1 MSSAA
6 SEPSPAAAAG
16 DPGGAHLSGL
26 LEKIEART
34 ARMGIIGQG
43 YVGLPLAMVVA
54 ETGFDVTGFD
64 VDADKVASLNA
75 GTSYIDD
82 VADEE
87 IEAQLSSGRFR
98 ARDEFDDVA
107 AMDVLS
113 ICVPTPLSKTR
124 DPDISYIVSAAR
136 EVVSRLRPGQLIV
149 LESTTYPGTTRELV
163 LPLFEES
170 GLQVG
175 RDYFLC
181 FSPERVDPGNPDFD
195 SRNTPRLLGGIT
207 PACLEAGAA
216 MYGSFLET
224 VVPMSSTQA
233 AEMAK
238 LLENTFRAV
247 NIGLVNEVAL
257 MCRKLD
263 LDTWEVIDAA
273 ATKPFGFMKFY
284 PGPGLGGHCIPVDP
298 IYLSWIL
305 KTLNYTAR
313 FIELATEVNTSMPS
327 HVVDLVAEC
336 LNEDRKSV
344 NGSKVL
350 LLGVAYKANVADVRE
365 SPALDVAVLL
375 RARGAQLCY
384 HDPYVPSI
392 RLDGGDT
399 LQSRELDA
407 ALLRDA
413 DCVVITAAHT
423 SIDWQQVADESAAV
437 VDTRNALAAIPGPR
451 ARVHKL

>member
-1 MSSAA
+1 MTHTVPTETSNQSVTSTPVGQLAA
-6 SEPSPAAAAG
+6 
-16 DPGGAHLSGL
+16 L
-26 LEKIEART
+26 LEKTETRT

-64 VDADKVASLNA
+64 VDTDKVAQLNQ
-75 GTSYIDD
+75 GSSYIDD
-82 VADEE
+82 VSDEE
-87 IEAQLSSGRFR
+87 VALHLSSGRFR
-98 ARDEFDDVA
+98 ACDTFDDLA
-107 AMDVLS
+107 SMDVIS

-124 DPDISYIVSAAR
+124 DPDISYIVAAAR
-136 EVVSRLRPGQLIV
+136 EVVTHLRPGQLIV

-170 GLQVG
+170 GLEVG
-175 RDYFLC
+175 VDYFLC
-181 FSPERVDPGNPDFD
+181 FSPERVDPGNPHFD
-195 SRNTPRLLGGIT
+195 SRNTPRLVGGIT
-207 PACLEAGAA
+207 AACCEAGVA
-216 MYGSFLET
+216 MYSSFLET

-263 LDTWEVIDAA
+263 LDAWEVIDAA

-298 IYLSWIL
+298 MYLSWIL

-313 FIELATEVNTSMPS
+313 FIELASEVNGSMPAY
-327 HVVDLVAEC
+327 VVELVGDC
-336 LNEDRKSV
+336 LNEDRKSI

-365 SPALDVAVLL
+365 SPALDVVSLL
-375 RARGAQLCY
+375 QARGADLCY

-392 RLDGGDT
+392 ATADGGK
-399 LQSRELDA
+399 LESCELNA
-407 ALLRDA
+407 ELLRES
-413 DCVVITAAHT
+413 DCVVVTAAHS
-423 SIDWQQVADESAAV
+423 SIDWQLVADETTAV
-437 VDTRNALAAIPGPR
+437 VDTRNALADVQASR
-451 ARVHKL
+451 ARVYKL

>member
-1 MSSAA
+1 MTSPHTQDNVEAMEATPSTYLSA
-6 SEPSPAAAAG
+6 
-16 DPGGAHLSGL
+16 L
-26 LEKIEART
+26 LDKIEARS
-34 ARMGIIGQG
+34 ARVGIIGQG

-64 VDADKVASLNA
+64 VDSEKVRRLNA
-75 GTSYIDD
+75 GESYIDD
-82 VADEE
+82 ISDEE
-87 IEAQLSSGRFR
+87 VKVQLAADRFR
-98 ARDEFDDVA
+98 ASESFEGMGD
-107 AMDVLS
+107 MDVIS
-113 ICVPTPLSKTR
+113 ICVPTPLGKTR
-124 DPDISYIVSAAR
+124 DPDISYIVAAAK

-163 LPLFEES
+163 LPMFEAS

-181 FSPERVDPGNPDFD
+181 FSPERVDPGNPHFD
-195 SRNTPRLLGGIT
+195 SRNTPRLVGGIT
-207 PACLEAGAA
+207 PTCCEAGVA

-257 MCRKLD
+257 MCRKLK
-263 LDTWEVIDAA
+263 LDAWEVIDAA

-313 FIELATEVNTSMPS
+313 FIELAAEVNTSMPAY
-327 HVVDLVAEC
+327 VVELVSDC
-336 LNEDRKSV
+336 LNEERKAV

-350 LLGVAYKANVADVRE
+350 VLGVAYKANVADVRE
-365 SPALDVAVLL
+365 SPALDVVNLL
-375 RARGAQLCY
+375 LERGADLKY

-392 RLDGGDT
+392 RMPGGGTMESTDLDD
-399 LQSRELDA
+399 EL
-407 ALLRDA
+407 LSEA
-413 DCVVITAAHT
+413 DCVVITAKHS
-423 SIDWQQVADESAAV
+423 SIDWGWVAATSKAV
-437 VDTRNALAAIPGPR
+437 VDTRNALAGVSDPK
-451 ARVHKL
+451 ARIHKL

>member
-1 MSSAA
+1 MTNTAVDERA
-6 SEPSPAAAAG
+6 SNAAAVAG
-16 DPGGAHLSGL
+16 PGHLGALLS
-26 LEKIEART
+26 KIEART
-34 ARMGIIGQG
+34 ARVGIIGQG
-43 YVGLPLAMVVA
+43 YVGLPLAMVVSQ
-54 ETGFDVTGFD
+54 TGFDVTGFD
-64 VDADKVASLNA
+64 VDVDKVTRLNK
-75 GTSYIDD
+75 GSSYIDD
-82 VADEE
+82 VSDDEVKE
-87 IEAQLSSGRFR
+87 QLAAGRFR
-98 ARDEFDDVA
+98 ASDSFEDIGS
-107 AMDVLS
+107 MDVVS

-124 DPDISYIVSAAR
+124 DPDISFIVSAAR
-136 EVVSRLRPGQLIV
+136 EVVSRLRPGQLVV

-170 GLQVG
+170 GLAVG

-181 FSPERVDPGNPDFD
+181 FSPERVDPGNPHFD

-207 PACLEAGAA
+207 PACLEAGVA

-263 LDTWEVIDAA
+263 LDAWEVIDAA

-313 FIELATEVNTSMPS
+313 FIELATEVNTSMPAY
-327 HVVDLVAEC
+327 VVDLVADS
-336 LNEDRKSV
+336 LNEDCKSV

-365 SPALDVAVLL
+365 SPALDVVELL
-375 RARGAQLCY
+375 RARGADLIY
-384 HDPYVPSI
+384 HDPYVPKV
-392 RLDGGDT
+392 RLSDGGT
-399 LQSRELDA
+399 LESRELSA
-407 ALLRDA
+407 ELLREA
-413 DCVVITAAHT
+413 DCVVITAAHG
-423 SIDWQQVADESAAV
+423 SIDWQKVAREATAV
-437 VDTRNALAAIPGPR
+437 VDTRNALASIPDPR
-451 ARVHKL
+451 ARVQKL